1 MDALKNSVFLKIH
14 VMRITTAKKCV
25 KDSLWIVMSVSVLL
39 VHLDF
44 I

>member
-1 MDALKNSVFLKIH
+1 MDALKNSVFLIH